1 MAKSKVKEA
10 VKFFQKCLDETGL
23 HVSRLILFGSQAK
36 GTAQGDSDI
45 DLLIVADDFRAK
57 NIFQRAQLTKD
68 AEIKTIKKFLIPL
81 DIISFTPE
89 EFESETSLTATYAK
103 SGKVLQ
109 SA

>member
-23 HVSRLILFGSQAK
+23 HVSRLIIFGSQAK
-36 GTAQGDSDI
+36 GNAHGDSDI

-68 AEIKTIKKFLIPL
+68 AEIKTNKKFLIPL
-81 DIISFTPE
+81 DIITLTPE
-89 EFESETSLTATYAK
+89 EFESETSLAATYAK

-109 SA
+109 TA